1 MLIVI
6 MITVIIMVIL
16 SFKVLKINHRKNYS
30 KLHLMTLR
38 QKALEGNRGKK
49 LYISQQYRKCTVHI
63 FFQTLTLKIEEITHF
78 LCVQFSTKMV

>member
-6 MITVIIMVIL
+6 MIAIIIMVIL
-16 SFKVLKINHRKNYS
+16 SFKVFKINHRKNYS

-49 LYISQQYRKCTVHI
+49 IVYFATVSKMYCSH
-63 FFQTLTLKIEEITHF
+63 FFSNFNIKN
-78 LCVQFSTKMV
+78 